1 MGSRLTL
8 LEYIDSKPKWE
19 EEAHLKEIERERS
32 EFLKR
37 FYRSLD
43 RYRIRSLKAVL
54 SDIVQLVR
62 IREEC
67 EDEDVQRLVRE
78 CIALEQDEITQ
89 TWREYGKG

>member
-1 MGSRLTL
+1 MTL

-19 EEAHLKEIERERS
+19 EEAHLRKIERERS

-43 RYRIRSLKAVL
+43 RYRIRSIKAVL
-54 SDIVQLVR
+54 SDITQLVR
-62 IREEC
+62 IREEY

-89 TWREYGKG
+89 MWREYDKG